1 MVANETLNNGNK
13 HRVDDSTSS
22 PSRAADLAT
31 NVEHRIQ
38 DRPLLA
44 AALRAGWLA
53 KALVYGAMAWIA
65 LLIGL
70 GRPTSSDASYTGA
83 IEELAVRPLSRLSL
97 VVFAAG
103 LLLYSAYRVVSVLLI
118 DGHDLNDWAHR
129 IGYSFSGATYLVVA
143 WIAVEVAFSEA
154 DSESESLVE
163 SISRQL
169 LAHRVGRILL
179 GLGGLVAV
187 GIASYFGVKGI
198 KRRFL
203 RHLDLDDAPRQ
214 SRYLVELTGAIGW
227 FGRCIIVAIVGL
239 FVTWAAID
247 ADPVDARGL
256 DRALQRLA
264 GHDLGVIVV
273 VCISALL
280 FVYALFCVLSI
291 PYRRLEV
298 S

>member
-1 MVANETLNNGNK
+1 VGADETLTNSDK
-13 HRVDDSTSS
+13 HRVEDPTSS
-22 PSRAADLAT
+22 SSRAADLAT
-31 NVEHRIQ
+31 SVEQQLQ
-38 DRPLLA
+38 DRPQFA

-53 KALVYGAMAWIA
+53 KALVYSAMAWIA

-83 IEELAVRPLSRLSL
+83 IEELAIRPLSRISL

-103 LLLYSAYRVVSVLLI
+103 LLLYSAFRVVSVLLI

-169 LAHRVGRILL
+169 LANSVGRILL
-179 GLGGLVAV
+179 GLGGVAAV
-187 GIASYFGVKGI
+187 GIASYFGVRGI
-198 KRRFL
+198 NRRFL
-203 RHLDLDDAPRQ
+203 RDLDLDEASQR
-214 SRYLVELTGAIGW
+214 SRHLVELTGAIGW
-227 FGRCIIVAIVGL
+227 FGRCVIVAIVGL

-264 GHDLGVIVV
+264 GDDLGVFLV